1 MLDRRALLSA
11 CGVMLASGL
20 ARAAPPVQGFHA
32 GKRVMH
38 VDSYHQGNEWN
49 DRIGAAIRKELEPQ
63 GIEVRSFYLDAKRHP
78 SEDEKSAAALRA
90 LAAIDEFSPDIVISS
105 DDDAARYLV
114 KSLMKDSLRPVVFCG
129 INWDA
134 AEYGLPFG
142 NSTGMVEVSPIPQL
156 LGLLRKHAKGP
167 RIAVL
172 TEDTYTKRKEIDHH
186 AKLFGIRYDRI
197 YLVTEFDDWMAAF
210 RRAQTEADILVLLG
224 VGAVADWDIKAAAA
238 FAQAETR
245 IPTGTDFE
253 WLMPVALYGVVK
265 LPEEQ
270 GRWAARAALRIL
282 DGVPPSRIPP
292 TYNRESDLYFNPGI
306 GARLGFGEPPPLAR
320 LTQ

>member
-1 MLDRRALLSA
+1 MLDRRALLAA
-11 CGVMLASGL
+11 CGLLLASRG
-20 ARAAPPVQGFHA
+20 AAPAQGFHA

-38 VDSYHQGNEWN
+38 VDSYHAGNEWN

-63 GIEVRSFYLDAKRHP
+63 GIELRTFYMDAKRHP
-78 SEDEKSAAALRA
+78 SEDEKTAAASRA
-90 LAAIDEFSPDIVISS
+90 YAAIEEFSPDIVISS
-105 DDDAARYLV
+105 DDDAAKYLV
-114 KSLMKDSLRPVVFCG
+114 KGLLRDSLRPLVFCG

-134 AEYGLPFG
+134 AEYGLPFA

-156 LGLLRKHAKGP
+156 LGLLRKHARGS

-172 TEDTYTKRKEIDHH
+172 TEDTYTKRKEIEHH

-197 YLVTEFDDWMAAF
+197 YLVTDFDDWRGAF
-210 RRAQTEADILVLLG
+210 RRAQDEADILVLLG
-224 VGAVADWDIKAAAA
+224 VGAVAGWDVATAAD
-238 FAQAETR
+238 FALAETR

-253 WLMPVALYGVVK
+253 WLMPVSLYGVVK

-292 TYNRESDLYFNPGI
+292 TYNRESDLCFNPRI
-306 GARLGFGEPPPLAR
+306 GARLGFREPPALAR
-320 LTQ
+320 LTP

>member
-1 MLDRRALLSA
+1 MLDRRALIG
-11 CGVMLASGL
+11 CGAVLAIGWP
-20 ARAAPPVQGFHA
+20 RAATAEGFHA

-38 VDSYHQGNEWN
+38 VDSYHEGNEWN

-63 GIEVRSFYLDAKRHP
+63 GIEIRRVFMNAKRRS
-78 SEDEKSAAALRA
+78 SEDEKLEAARQV
-90 LAAIDEFSPDIVISS
+90 LAAVDAFSPDVVITS
-105 DDDAARYLV
+105 DDDAAKYVVADLL
-114 KSLMKDSLRPVVFCG
+114 KSSLRPVVFCG

-134 AEYGLPFG
+134 AEYGLPFA

-156 LGLLRKHAKGP
+156 VGLLRKHARGP

-172 TEDTYTKRKEIDHH
+172 AEDTYTKRKEIEHH
-186 AKLFGIRYDRI
+186 AKLFGIRYDRV
-197 YLVTEFDDWMAAF
+197 YLVSEFEDWKAAF
-210 RRAQTEADILVLLG
+210 RRAQDEADMLVVLG
-224 VGAVADWDIKAAAA
+224 VGAVSGWDAVAAGA
-238 FAQAETR
+238 FAEAETR

-292 TYNRESDLYFNPGI
+292 TYNRESDLYFNPRI
-306 GARLGFGEPPPLAR
+306 GRRLGLGEPPPLAR
-320 LTQ
+320 LSP